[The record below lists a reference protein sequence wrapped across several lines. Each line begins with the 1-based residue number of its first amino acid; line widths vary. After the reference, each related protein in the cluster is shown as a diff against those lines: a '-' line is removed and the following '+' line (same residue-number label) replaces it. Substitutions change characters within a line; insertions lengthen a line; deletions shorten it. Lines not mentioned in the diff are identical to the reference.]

1 LPASVCRKADP
12 ASPSADRPSCARSA
26 LPTSPRTGPR
36 RDAQFPLP
44 VLYINRDCDDDRRA
58 NLELAL
64 RASDLAAERIPAI
77 EGLSVPD
84 GLRDYFFDDDG
95 LVSSLTPGEVGCYA
109 SHLKACESI
118 AARKLDYA
126 LVLEDDAVPPRDLRR
141 IIKDVMSQ
149 LPKDW
154 DVVHLCGVPRRAVK
168 PLAELER
175 GRTLVRYSR
184 VPSGAFGYL
193 ISAAGARK
201 LLTPIRRY
209 WPFDTDMKRPWL
221 LGLQIYG
228 VTPSVV
234 GHDDASP
241 SRILAMGGRSRGRR
255 GLPKPSRAAWS
266 GNPLH
271 SPAGALYN
279 LKTLGPL
286 WWARCGVKNA
296 YGRTVEALRLR
307 RLAGLASVPLSR
319 LRARF
324 AQRDDLLPEDGD
336 ARPEIGRASCRERV

>member
-1 LPASVCRKADP
+1 MSCVRAALPA
-12 ASPSADRPSCARSA
+12 RPGRA
-26 LPTSPRTGPR
+26 PRE
-36 RDAQFPLP
+36 DAQFPLP
-44 VLYINRDCDDDRRA
+44 VLYINRDCDHDRRA
-58 NLELAL
+58 NLEFAL
-64 RASDLAAERIPAI
+64 KSAGLTAERISAV
-77 EGLSVPD
+77 EGLSVPA
-84 GLRDYFFDDDG
+84 GLRDYFFDADG

-118 AARKLDYA
+118 AALNFDYA
-126 LVLEDDAVPPRDLRR
+126 LVLEDDALPPRDLRR
-141 IIKDVMSQ
+141 IVRDVMSL

-154 DVVHLCGVPRRAVK
+154 DVVHLCGTARHAVK
-168 PLAELER
+168 RVAELEH
-175 GRTLVRYSR
+175 GRNLVRYSR

-201 LLTPIRRY
+201 LLTPIKRY

-234 GHDDASP
+234 GHDDGSP

-255 GLPKPSRAAWS
+255 GLPIPSRAAWS

-286 WWARCGVKNA
+286 WWAKCGVQNA
-296 YGRTVEALRLR
+296 GRRTANALRLR
-307 RLAGLASVPLSR
+307 QLGKLTTVPLSR
-319 LRARF
+319 VRAIF
-324 AQRDDLLPEDGD
+324 GQPESSLPDEGD
-336 ARPEIGRASCRERV
+336 APGERACQTS